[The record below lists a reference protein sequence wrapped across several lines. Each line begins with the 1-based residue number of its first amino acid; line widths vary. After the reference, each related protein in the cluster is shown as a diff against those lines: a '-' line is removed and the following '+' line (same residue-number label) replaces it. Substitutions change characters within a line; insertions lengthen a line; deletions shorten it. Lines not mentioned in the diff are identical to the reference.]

1 MVINMKKYGLLG
13 YPLGHTMSPPIHKAL
28 FALYHCEAEYD
39 VFEIPPQELTEN
51 IANLKNLSGFNITIP
66 HKVEIMKHLDRL
78 DEKASLYGAVNL
90 VKCDG
95 EAVGYNTDVDGF
107 TASVNQLGATLNSRV
122 LLLGCGGVGR
132 MMAIETALQGGELT
146 IAVRPNN
153 LNLAQKVTDEIHRLK
168 PNASVRTVLL
178 DHITGSY
185 DLTINATPAGM
196 YPHADNTPISEE
208 DIQRTSYL
216 FDAVYNPIETKLM
229 KTAKQNG
236 VITLGGMAM
245 LVRQAVVAHQIW
257 NHASFKEEDIVCL
270 ISEMERRLSRER
282 A

>member
-1 MVINMKKYGLLG
+1 MKKYGLLG
-13 YPLGHTMSPPIHKAL
+13 YPLGHTMSPPIHNAL
-28 FALYHCEAEYD
+28 FALYHCDAQYN
-39 VFEIPPQELTEN
+39 VFEIPPHQLNDN
-51 IANLKNLSGFNITIP
+51 IAMLKNLSGFNITIP
-66 HKVEIMKHLDRL
+66 HKVEIMKYLDRL

-95 EAVGYNTDVDGF
+95 ETVGYNTDVAGF
-107 TASVNQLGATLNSRV
+107 TASVNQLGASLNSRV

-153 LNLAQKVTDEIHRLK
+153 LNLAQKVTEEIRRLK

-178 DHITGSY
+178 DHITGTY
-185 DLTINATPAGM
+185 DLMINATPAGM
-196 YPHADNTPISEE
+196 YPHIDNAPVSEE
-208 DIQRTSYL
+208 DVKRTTYL

-229 KTAKQNG
+229 KLARQNG
-236 VITLGGMAM
+236 VTVLGGMAM
-245 LVRQAVVAHQIW
+245 LVRQAVVAHEIW
-257 NHASFKEEDIVCL
+257 NQASFKEEDIVCL
-270 ISEMERRLSRER
+270 IAEMERRLSREHT